1 MHNQKSKL
9 IIMMSLLV
17 SLTAA
22 SVTVI
27 YYIASGG
34 GVLHSDVAISMGVG
48 AVFVIFYS
56 LKLKGRQSNEN

>member
-1 MHNQKSKL
+1 MHNKKSKL

-17 SLTAA
+17 SLTAV

-34 GVLHSDVAISMGVG
+34 GVLYSDVAISMGVG
-48 AVFVIFYS
+48 AAFVIFYS
-56 LKLKGRQSNEN
+56 LKLKGRQSNKS